1 MHRTH
6 VRLLPAL
13 FASALLAG
21 CGDESTT
28 APSSKLEVSNVAN
41 SFAYQNSALSNV
53 SENVVY
59 TWRNDGTSA
68 NVNQSPSNLSGAA
81 SLVVVDAAG
90 KQVYSRALTENGTF
104 MTTTGTAGS
113 WTVRVNL
120 SNVSGAVNFRLQR
133 P

>member
-1 MHRTH
+1 M
-6 VRLLPAL
+6 
-13 FASALLAG
+13 
-21 CGDESTT
+21 
-28 APSSKLEVSNVAN
+28 AN

-104 MTTTGTAGS
+104 MTTAGTAGS